1 MPYGLVTR
9 RISATPRAR
18 SGMKLITSADAT
30 TSKVASENG
39 SACASATRK
48 SARLATGC
56 RRANSICAAPG
67 STADTRAGLQVLT
80 MRVVNA
86 PVPQPTSSHAAF
98 PGAASQSRNT
108 APTARLQRP
117 MNSS

>member
-1 MPYGLVTR
+1 MPYGGR
-9 RISATPRAR
+9 RDASATPRAR
-18 SGMKLITSADAT
+18 SGMRDDKREAT
-30 TSKVASENG
+30 TKEGPVGKQQRLRVGDA
-39 SACASATRK
+39 K
-48 SARLATGC
+48 SARFATGC

-67 STADTRAGLQVLT
+67 STAATRAGAQVFT

-86 PVPQPTSSHAAF
+86 PVPQPTSSHVAF
-98 PGAASQSRNT
+98 RGAASQSRNT